1 MIGVEY
7 VGRDYILRT
16 ELIKVE
22 NRFNEGKVI
31 TAMLSG
37 VE

>member
-1 MIGVEY
+1 ML
-7 VGRDYILRT
+7 VGIIYMILRT